1 VTSQEPRN
9 PPSADPDIPDTEVI
23 VVSAAS
29 PVFVDSTG
37 RRRRV
42 LRRLS
47 YAFGGICIVYGG
59 LVSVALAG
67 GPVSPSTVLPLPD
80 LGNDD
85 GEQAEVRASPAAPQP
100 TSTKLITEALPPR
113 AAPIRRPIE
122 NRKVAPRPAPAEP
135 PTVRTPAP
143 RPPTTRVT
151 TPAPSVAPTRPVEST
166 VVPTPSISVP
176 PVPTTPP
183 VVKGK
188 PPLPPAPPATATA
201 MATEQP
207 DTGFDPDSADTDFES
222 PEPEG
227 PA

>member
-9 PPSADPDIPDTEVI
+9 PPSDPDIPDTEVI

-37 RRRRV
+37 RRRRL

-85 GEQAEVRASPAAPQP
+85 GEQAEVRASPAPQP
-100 TSTKLITEALPPR
+100 TSTKLITEALQPR
-113 AAPIRRPIE
+113 AAPIRRPVEKRNI
-122 NRKVAPRPAPAEP
+122 APRPAPVKPAP
-135 PTVRTPAP
+135 VRTPAP
-143 RPPTTRVT
+143 KPPTKRAP
-151 TPAPSVAPTRPVEST
+151 TPTPSVAPTRPVEST
-166 VVPTPSISVP
+166 VTPSPSVSVP

-183 VVKGK
+183 VVKGN
-188 PPLPPAPPATATA
+188 PPLPPAPAPPAI
-201 MATEQP
+201 ATEEP
-207 DTGFDPDSADTDFES
+207 KEADTSFDPDSADTDSES